1 MKEDREGLQSCTH
14 TSKPHMPIPPKP
26 HAHTLL
32 KQPLH
37 LSVHSTHRT
46 QPNGGRHRLSSVSQ
60 HQRPAVNARDSIKPT
75 LCVCV
80 CVAPIVHQAL
90 TEEATSWGT
99 NREPDHQLLFWSK
112 HTECNQPAHTDWNT
126 AASTQ
131 KNKNNTHAC
140 REKEVRH
147 VREYR
152 AWGCPK
158 SFSKL
163 IQTVCSARLYWS
175 TVELWTQGRRCGD
188 TPRARQDDTLE
199 TSWTLTYNK
208 AQTSRRRGSPP
219 RGYAADA
226 RPILWR
232 APSTQTRRGRAN
244 IKTPACP
251 LGHSQRALPR
261 MHKLNASHL
270 FYPTGR
276 PCCSQSKQI
285 VALHPAGII
294 AHQPRSELRLS
305 RLISCSRGGDE
316 GDRGCQGWLVARHN
330 MEPVFLFPDFTTH
343 YTVGFSLINA
353 QT

>member
-32 KQPLH
+32 KQQSTPPIA
-37 LSVHSTHRT
+37 LSLMAAGTDCPQWASTRGLLWTHAI
-46 QPNGGRHRLSSVSQ
+46 LSSLLCVFVWLLLFTRPWLRR
-60 HQRPAVNARDSIKPT
+60 RPAGAQTGSQIISFCSDPNTQSVTSRPT
-75 LCVCV
+75 LTETLLLQLKKQKQHTCMHAEKRRSGMWESIVPGDAPTLWANWFKLCVQLV
-80 CVAPIVHQAL
+80 S
-90 TEEATSWGT
+90 TEV
-99 NREPDHQLLFWSK
+99 QL
-112 HTECNQPAHTDWNT
+112 
-126 AASTQ
+126 
-131 KNKNNTHAC
+131 
-140 REKEVRH
+140 
-147 VREYR
+147 
-152 AWGCPK
+152 
-158 SFSKL
+158 
-163 IQTVCSARLYWS
+163 
-175 TVELWTQGRRCGD
+175 LWTQGRRCGD

-251 LGHSQRALPR
+251 LSHSQRALPR

-276 PCCSQSKQI
+276 PCCSERKQI

-305 RLISCSRGGDE
+305 RLISCSRVGMKE
-316 GDRGCQGWLVARHN
+316 ADRVSGLTRGQTQHGASVSASWVYHTLHGWFH
-330 MEPVFLFPDFTTH
+330 PD
-343 YTVGFSLINA
+343 
-353 QT
+353 

>member
-32 KQPLH
+32 KQQSTPPIA
-37 LSVHSTHRT
+37 LSLMAAGTDCPQWASTRGLLWTHAI
-46 QPNGGRHRLSSVSQ
+46 LSS
-60 HQRPAVNARDSIKPT
+60 
-75 LCVCV
+75 LL

-131 KNKNNTHAC
+131 KTKTTHMHA
-140 REKEVRH
+140 EKRRSGMWESIVPGDAPTLWANWFKLCVQLASTEVQ
-147 VREYR
+147 
-152 AWGCPK
+152 
-158 SFSKL
+158 L
-163 IQTVCSARLYWS
+163 
-175 TVELWTQGRRCGD
+175 LWTQGRRCGD

-251 LGHSQRALPR
+251 LSHSQRALPR

-276 PCCSQSKQI
+276 PCCSERKQI

-305 RLISCSRGGDE
+305 RLISCSRVGMKE
-316 GDRGCQGWLVARHN
+316 ADRVSGLTRGQTQHGASVSASWVYHTLHGWFH
-330 MEPVFLFPDFTTH
+330 PD
-343 YTVGFSLINA
+343 
-353 QT
+353 

>member
-1 MKEDREGLQSCTH
+1 MKDREGLQSCTH

-131 KNKNNTHAC
+131 KTKTTHMHA
-140 REKEVRH
+140 EKRRSGMWESIVPGDAPTLWANWFKLCVQLVSTEVQ
-147 VREYR
+147 
-152 AWGCPK
+152 
-158 SFSKL
+158 L
-163 IQTVCSARLYWS
+163 
-175 TVELWTQGRRCGD
+175 LWTQGRRCGD

-244 IKTPACP
+244 IKAPACP
-251 LGHSQRALPR
+251 LSHSQRALPR

-276 PCCSQSKQI
+276 PCCSERKQT

-305 RLISCSRGGDE
+305 RLISCSRVGMKE
-316 GDRGCQGWLVARHN
+316 ADRVSGLIRGQTQHGASVSASWVYHTLHGWFH
-330 MEPVFLFPDFTTH
+330 PD
-343 YTVGFSLINA
+343 
-353 QT
+353 

>member
-1 MKEDREGLQSCTH
+1 MKDREGLQSCTH

-131 KNKNNTHAC
+131 KTKTTHMHA
-140 REKEVRH
+140 EKRRSGMWESIVPGDAPTLWANWFKLCVQLVSTEVQ
-147 VREYR
+147 
-152 AWGCPK
+152 
-158 SFSKL
+158 L
-163 IQTVCSARLYWS
+163 
-175 TVELWTQGRRCGD
+175 LWTQGRRCGD

-208 AQTSRRRGSPP
+208 VQTSRRRGFPP
-219 RGYAADA
+219 PLVGMQ
-226 RPILWR
+226 L
-232 APSTQTRRGRAN
+232 TRGRSSGAL
-244 IKTPACP
+244 PAHKHAEGVQT
-251 LGHSQRALPR
+251 LKRQRA
-261 MHKLNASHL
+261 HSVTASEH
-270 FYPTGR
+270 Y
-276 PCCSQSKQI
+276 Q
-285 VALHPAGII
+285 
-294 AHQPRSELRLS
+294 
-305 RLISCSRGGDE
+305 
-316 GDRGCQGWLVARHN
+316 GC
-330 MEPVFLFPDFTTH
+330 
-343 YTVGFSLINA
+343 IN
-353 QT
+353 